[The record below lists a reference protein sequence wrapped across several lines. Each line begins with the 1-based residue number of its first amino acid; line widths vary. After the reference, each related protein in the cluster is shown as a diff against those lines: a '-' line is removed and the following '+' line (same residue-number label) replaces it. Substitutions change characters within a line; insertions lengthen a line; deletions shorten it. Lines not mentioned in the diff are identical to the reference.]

1 MKGYIEAKGHKVI
14 ALKKA
19 KNWNNVNV
27 FVNEQNVFKC
37 KLNELEFGGDGQLDP
52 LAIAAEQK
60 IANAY

>member
-60 IANAY
+60 ISNAY